1 MAHAPSKDVHSSPSH
16 KKSLDIVHVTL
27 SKKRVNKLDSHTMEH
42 MMYDLIYIT
51 LQSASVLFNEYLII

>member
-1 MAHAPSKDVHSSPSH
+1 MPLQRMFIAVRLTS
-16 KKSLDIVHVTL
+16 KSLDIVHVTL

>member
-1 MAHAPSKDVHSSPSH
+1 MFIAAHLTSKNP
-16 KKSLDIVHVTL
+16 DIVHMSL
-27 SKKRVNKLDSHTMEH
+27 SKKRVNKLDIHTMEH